1 MIGSEDDKENL
12 PAQNPPP
19 RESAWLQ
26 RTHVYRRR
34 AESFKSQK
42 AQRSLPLD
50 RYKEQPRQ
58 EGQLE
63 GMIAESVDFTH
74 DSPVGR

>member
-12 PAQNPPP
+12 SAQNPPP
-19 RESAWLQ
+19 RESPWLQ
-26 RTHVYRRR
+26 GTHVYRGR
-34 AESFKSQK
+34 AESLKSQK

>member
-1 MIGSEDDKENL
+1 MTKRTYQPKIRRRVRC
-12 PAQNPPP
+12 P
-19 RESAWLQ
+19 WLQ
-26 RTHVYRRR
+26 ESHVYLGR
-34 AESFKSQK
+34 AESIESQK

-50 RYKEQPRQ
+50 RYKEQSRQ